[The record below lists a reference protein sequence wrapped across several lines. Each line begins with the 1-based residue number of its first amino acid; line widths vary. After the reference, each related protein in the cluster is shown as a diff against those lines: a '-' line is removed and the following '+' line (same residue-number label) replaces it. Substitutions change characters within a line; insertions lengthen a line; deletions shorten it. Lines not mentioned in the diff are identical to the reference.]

1 MRTIISVRLSHLR
14 NAEFF
19 QLIDRVLMVFNS
31 QFNVEYGFTRL
42 IGLLRGMFDRFEVVF
57 ITNQANELTP
67 DVRNADRHRDT
78 FFKGL
83 MQAIASFE
91 RIGNEEEREASI
103 ALQHATHPYRQAHNR
118 SMVENSAQIRA
129 FIFDMSQPA
138 NLARITT
145 LKLTNRITEL
155 EDLNENF
162 EDLFFAR
169 SESRSD
175 LEQLRQL
182 RREIAPLYR
191 GILNRLISLYNIA
204 VEDEETERAEALGEQ
219 IDRVNIVLAQVQNTL
234 SRRVSRR
241 RTQNANNPGETDMED
256 HGSEEEDE
264 EKNYE
269 L

>member
-1 MRTIISVRLSHLR
+1 MRTIISVRLSRLR
-14 NAEFF
+14 NAEYF

-31 QFNVEYGFTRL
+31 QFNTEHGFTRL
-42 IGLLRGMFDRFEVVF
+42 IGLLRGMFDRFEIVF

-78 FFKGL
+78 YFKGL
-83 MQAIASFE
+83 MQVITSFE
-91 RIGNEEEREASI
+91 RIGNEEEVVASVS
-103 ALQHATHPYRQAHNR
+103 LQHVMHPYRQAHSR

-138 NLARITT
+138 NLAHITT
-145 LKLTNRITEL
+145 LKMTDRITEL
-155 EDLNENF
+155 ENINENF

-169 SESRSD
+169 TESRSD

-191 GILNRLISLYNIA
+191 GILNRLISLYSIA
-204 VEDEETERAEALGEQ
+204 EEDGRTEVVEALGEQ
-219 IDRVNIVLAQVQNTL
+219 IDRVNVVISQVQDTL

-241 RTQNANNPGETDMED
+241 RTQNMNNSGETEAED
-256 HGSEEEDE
+256 HGSAEEDE
-264 EKNYE
+264 EN
-269 L
+269 